1 MSDRTTVL
9 ATVVAAGVLGAAA
22 ACGDNAGSDPAGL
35 AADCNPLGGQGCL
48 LPWPSMAYLRA
59 DAAMPSGYRLDLPA
73 AGMPVNI
80 SGAPVDPAPL
90 DARWDGFSPT
100 GPILAMFPR
109 GVSPDGLP
117 SFKAPDDSLAPGSPI
132 VLYDLDRGER
142 APVFAEVDRNIDAV
156 DQRALVIRPL
166 ARLHARTHYAV
177 AIRNTVH
184 SADGTPLP
192 VSPGFAAL
200 RDGRPL
206 DHPRFA
212 QLAASARAMFDG
224 LAAAGVDRSE
234 LVLAW
239 DFQTAS
245 DEMLRGD
252 LTAMR
257 AAALPA
263 IGDRGAGLGA
273 APFTVEDQPNT
284 AQSYRRF
291 TGTYKSP
298 DFLTAGETPGSILA
312 RDAAG
317 APRMHGL
324 RDARFAAIIP
334 KCVETQPLPRPT
346 IVFGHG
352 LFGSSADYLS
362 DGFVQ
367 QLAEDHCLVIVAG
380 DFIGLTSRDLGAATD
395 AVTDLNRGAEV
406 TEKLAQS
413 VIDFMALE
421 SLTRGAMA
429 AAPEFRI
436 GGTPGGAAV
445 IDPASTFYVGGSL
458 GGIMGNVIMAYDPNL
473 TRGVLAV
480 PGGAWSLLIERSNAW
495 ALLKVLIQGAYADP
509 QVYPLNVALFGMAFE
524 PYDPITT
531 AAHVL
536 HDPLFGNP
544 VKDILMWYS
553 IGDCLVSNLTTELTA
568 RTMGIGM
575 IGPSVVAP
583 WGLAPTPGAFASGIV
598 VFDDHPTPLP
608 PDSNEPPARDNGTH
622 SGINRKPAA
631 LRMVQRFLLPPD
643 RQAVDGCA
651 LAGSPAPCDCATG
664 ACD

>member
-1 MSDRTTVL
+1 MRNRTTAL
-9 ATVVAAGVLGAAA
+9 ATVLVLGAA
-22 ACGDNAGSDPAGL
+22 ACGDNTDSPAAAGL
-35 AADCNPLGGQGCL
+35 APDCNPLGGQGCL

-59 DAAMPSGYRLDLPA
+59 DSSTPSGYRLDLPVG
-73 AGMPVNI
+73 GMPVNNQGVAI
-80 SGAPVDPAPL
+80 DPGPL

-100 GPILAMFPR
+100 GPLLAIFPH

-117 SFKAPDDSLAPGSPI
+117 SFKTPDDSLAPSSPI

-142 APVFAEVDRNIDAV
+142 APLFAEIDQNVGDV
-156 DQRALVIRPL
+156 DQRALIIRPL
-166 ARLHARTHYAV
+166 ARLHEHTHYAV
-177 AIRNTVH
+177 AIRNTVK
-184 SADGTPLP
+184 SADGSPLP
-192 VSPGFAAL
+192 VPPGFAAL
-200 RDGRPL
+200 RDGQPF

-212 QLAASARAMFDG
+212 ALAASAAELFAG
-224 LAAAGVDRSE
+224 LAAAGVSRSE
-234 LVLAW
+234 LALAW
-239 DFQTAS
+239 DFRTAS
-245 DEMLRGD
+245 DAALRAD

-257 AAALPA
+257 TAALPA
-263 IGDRGAGLGA
+263 IGDRGANLGPT
-273 APFTVEDQPNT
+273 PFTVEDQPNT

-298 DFLTAGETPGSILA
+298 DFLTAAETQGSILA

-317 APRMHGL
+317 APAVHGL

-334 KCVETQPLPRPT
+334 ACVETEPLPRPT
-346 IVFGHG
+346 IIFGHG
-352 LFGSSADYLS
+352 LFGSSADYLN
-362 DGFVQ
+362 DGFTQ
-367 QLAEDHCLVIVAG
+367 QLAEDHCLIIIAG
-380 DFIGLTSRDLGAATD
+380 DFIGLTSRDLGTAAT
-395 AVTDLNRGAEV
+395 AVTDLNLGATV

-413 VIDFMALE
+413 VVDFMALE
-421 SLTRGAMA
+421 SLTRGALA
-429 AAPEFRI
+429 VAPEFRI
-436 GGTPGGAAV
+436 GGTADGAPV

-480 PGGAWSLLIERSNAW
+480 PGGAWSMLIERSNAW
-495 ALLKVLIQGAYADP
+495 VLLESVIQSSYSDP
-509 QVYPLNVALFGMAFE
+509 QVYPLDVALFGMAFE

-544 VKDILMWYS
+544 AKQILMWYS

-575 IGPSVVAP
+575 IGPSVKSP
-583 WGLAPTPGAFASGIV
+583 WGLAPTPGAFDSGIV
-598 VFDDHPTPLP
+598 VFDDHPQPLP
-608 PDSNEPPARDNGTH
+608 PDTNQPPAKDNGTH
-622 SGINRKPAA
+622 AGINRKPAA
-631 LRMVQRFLLPPD
+631 LRMVQRFLLPPSP
-643 RQAVDGCA
+643 QAVDGCA